1 MARQSL
7 SAYRDA
13 LARSNAARYSGGG
26 NSYSAP
32 SAARTGTMT
41 NAFSSPSS
49 GLSAGDM
56 AAARGAAVL
65 ANGGTMAEAHRV
77 ATGSAPYV
85 SQTSTITNAF
95 NAPTGARLTD
105 GQGNSLNTPQ
115 NAYAQA
121 LAGGGVLENPFAQN
135 YSYLQSLMNGT
146 AYDVDSLRY
155 TEPTGGYADTV
166 QENANRIVA
175 PVYNPAPA
183 AQWNYDVP
191 ETVRMQSGGQLSPA
205 AEAYSGM
212 VNAVNS
218 DADIAMAGYWA
229 DIANTAQ
236 SEIDRQY
243 ALRQALR
250 YRNRI
255 I

>member
-13 LARSNAARYSGGG
+13 LTQRNAARYGGGGG

-32 SAARTGTMT
+32 SAAGVNTGGNSSVSVPTVTRT
-41 NAFSSPSS
+41 
-49 GLSAGDM
+49 
-56 AAARGAAVL
+56 
-65 ANGGTMAEAHRV
+65 
-77 ATGSAPYV
+77 
-85 SQTSTITNAF
+85 QTVTNAF
-95 NAPTGARLTD
+95 NAPTGARITD
-105 GQGNSLNTPQ
+105 GGGNSLKTPQ

-121 LAGGGVLENPFAQN
+121 LAGGGVLENPFPQ
-135 YSYLQSLMNGT
+135 SYGYIQSLMNGT
-146 AYDVDSLRY
+146 ANGADNDGWLYNPATEAYTRY
-155 TEPTGGYADTV
+155 PETPTTPSGGYADTV
-166 QENANRIVA
+166 QENANRIVS
-175 PVYNPAPA
+175 PVYNPATA
-183 AQWNYDVP
+183 ARWNYDVP

>member
-1 MARQSL
+1 MVPRQSL

-13 LARSNAARYSGGG
+13 LAQSNATRYGGNGGG
-26 NSYSAP
+26 GISYSAP
-32 SAARTGTMT
+32 SVTRTSTAANSFSAPQGGYVLTSS
-41 NAFSSPSS
+41 AF
-49 GLSAGDM
+49 
-56 AAARGAAVL
+56 RGPD
-65 ANGGTMAEAHRV
+65 GKIS
-77 ATGSAPYV
+77 ATGVEKTFSAPPV
-85 SQTSTITNAF
+85 SQTSTVNNAF
-95 NAPTGARLTD
+95 APPTGARLTD
-105 GQGNSLNTPQ
+105 GQGNSLTAASPQ

-121 LAGGGVLENPFAQN
+121 LAGGGALENPFAQN
-135 YSYLQSLMNGT
+135 YSYLQSLMNGS

-166 QENANRIVA
+166 QENANKIVA
-175 PVYNPAPA
+175 PVYNPTPA

-205 AEAYSGM
+205 ADAYSGM
-212 VNAVNS
+212 VDTVTS
-218 DADIAMAGYWA
+218 DADIAMAQYWA

-255 I
+255 V